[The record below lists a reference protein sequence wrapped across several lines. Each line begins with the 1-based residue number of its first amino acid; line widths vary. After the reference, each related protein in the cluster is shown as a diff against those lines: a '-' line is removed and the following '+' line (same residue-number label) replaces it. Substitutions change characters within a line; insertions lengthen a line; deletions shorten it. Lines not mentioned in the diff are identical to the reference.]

1 MSAPDSS
8 PPSEIEGS
16 VHGFLQAFSMIIV
29 SEIGDK
35 TFLIAAIMA
44 MRHPRIVVFAGAFAS
59 LVVMSILSAAMGHI
73 LPTLIPKRWT
83 QLAAGVLFIVFGAKL
98 FHEGLG
104 MAGGN
109 EKVLEEMR
117 EAEEEINE
125 DVAVRDGTGR
135 VTASGEVIPLE
146 EIEAGEAGGPVG
158 DGDDDAPSTPMAPKA
173 SSALKGQ
180 LEGIR
185 NLCSFLLG
193 PVFVQ
198 VFVLT
203 FLGEW
208 GDRSQIA
215 TIMLAAAHNV
225 YIVGFGTVVG
235 HTFCTA
241 LAVIAGRYISTKISA
256 KHVTLGGATLF
267 LLFGLIYLYEAS
279 QVADFDP
286 QDHIPRG

>member
-1 MSAPDSS
+1 MHAA
-8 PPSEIEGS
+8 
-16 VHGFLQAFSMIIV
+16 LQAFSMIIV

-73 LPTLIPKRWT
+73 LPTLVPKRWT

-98 FHEGLG
+98 FREG
-104 MAGGN
+104 MDMSGGN

-117 EAEEEINE
+117 EAEAEINH
-125 DVAVRDGTGR
+125 DVAVHEGTGR
-135 VTASGEVIPLE
+135 VTADGDVIPLE
-146 EIEAGEAGGPVG
+146 EIEAGGPVG
-158 DGDDDAPSTPMAPKA
+158 DGDADAPPPPPPPPQTSPKSPSAPK
-173 SSALKGQ
+173 KGR
-180 LEGIR
+180 LDGVR

-215 TIMLAAAHNV
+215 TIMLAAAHV
-225 YIVGFGTVVG
+225 
-235 HTFCTA
+235 
-241 LAVIAGRYISTKISA
+241 
-256 KHVTLGGATLF
+256 
-267 LLFGLIYLYEAS
+267 S
-279 QVADFDP
+279 QNPFA
-286 QDHIPRG
+286 

>member
-1 MSAPDSS
+1 
-8 PPSEIEGS
+8 
-16 VHGFLQAFSMIIV
+16 
-29 SEIGDK
+29 
-35 TFLIAAIMA
+35 
-44 MRHPRIVVFAGAFAS
+44 
-59 LVVMSILSAAMGHI
+59 MSILSAAMGHV

-98 FHEGLG
+98 FHEGMG
-104 MAGGN
+104 MSSGN

-125 DVAVRDGTGR
+125 DVAEHDATGQA
-135 VTASGEVIPLE
+135 TANGEVIPLE
-146 EIEAGEAGGPVG
+146 EIEAGGGPVSNG
-158 DGDDDAPSTPMAPKA
+158 EAPEWPRYP
-173 SSALKGQ
+173 SSLKGA
-180 LEGIR
+180 LDGIR

-225 YIVGFGTVVG
+225 WLIAFGTIVG

-267 LLFGLIYLYEAS
+267 LCFGLIYLYESS
-279 QVADFDP
+279 QAADFDP
-286 QDHIPRG
+286 HDHIPRG

>member
-1 MSAPDSS
+1 MHAA
-8 PPSEIEGS
+8 
-16 VHGFLQAFSMIIV
+16 LQAFSMIIV

-98 FHEGLG
+98 FREG
-104 MAGGN
+104 MDMSGGN

-117 EAEEEINE
+117 EAEEEINQ
-125 DVAVRDGTGR
+125 DVAVHEGTGR
-135 VTASGEVIPLE
+135 VTADGEVIPLE
-146 EIEAGEAGGPVG
+146 EIEAGGPVG
-158 DGDDDAPSTPMAPKA
+158 DGNGDAALPPLPASPK
-173 SSALKGQ
+173 SPSALKKGR
-180 LEGIR
+180 LDGVR

-215 TIMLAAAHNV
+215 TIMLAAAHV
-225 YIVGFGTVVG
+225 SWSPS
-235 HTFCTA
+235 
-241 LAVIAGRYISTKISA
+241 LD
-256 KHVTLGGATLF
+256 LF
-267 LLFGLIYLYEAS
+267 RVLFS
-279 QVADFDP
+279 C
-286 QDHIPRG
+286 